1 MLYLVIF
8 VGEYLGGYFCLSIL
22 LNWILFF
29 FFIFIYGNL
38 DSVFLRE
45 VGSVFFF
52 LLFCKFFFLDILVLF
67 WFFEV
72 FVLLEVFFN
81 FWFCVLLILEIKF
94 VIEYIFL
101 FWGCSLF
108 NNFGVMKLFRD
119 IYFLYLKLKKNSM
132 VLFIGMKI
140 YI

>member
-8 VGEYLGGYFCLSIL
+8 VGEYLGGYFCLGIL

-101 FWGCSLF
+101 FRGCSLF

-132 VLFIGMKI
+132 VLFIGKKI